1 MKALNNF
8 IVVSVNDI
16 ENKETSMGLLMTAQE
31 SSKERYKEGVVTLV
45 SDEVKTVS
53 IGDTVVFDSV
63 QGHDYRHKGKM
74 YRIIQYRDVV
84 LIL

>member
-31 SSKERYKEGVVTLV
+31 SSKERYKEGLVTLV